1 MKMSENNKKE
11 DTEYSKEKERKYRG
25 YIGVAAGSEMLAD
38 PVDQKLKEQ
47 LEKEKQKKK

>member
-1 MKMSENNKKE
+1 MSENDKKE
-11 DTEYSKEKERKYRG
+11 GTEPKKEQERKYRG

-47 LEKEKQKKK
+47 LEKKKETKK